1 VYAGHAALALLAKSR
16 RPRIPLAVLIPVAF
30 APDWIE
36 WIFSAA
42 GLRNQE
48 ISHSLVSIG
57 IGATLV
63 ALVYGVS
70 QRDWSGALIVWLTYV
85 SHWAADFF
93 TGLKPTWPGGPT
105 VGLYLYKTP
114 VADAAIEFAVIAVCW
129 FAYRRSLPA
138 PSRQRAMGWLVP
150 LGLVAMHV
158 AFLFA
163 TNPALR
169 P

>member
-1 VYAGHAALALLAKSR
+1 VYAGHAALALLAKAK
-16 RPRIPLAVLIPVAF
+16 RPRVPLAVLVPVAF

-36 WIFSAA
+36 WVLTAF
-42 GLRNQE
+42 GRRNQE
-48 ISHSLVSIG
+48 LSHSLVSIG
-57 IGATLV
+57 IVATLV
-63 ALVYGVS
+63 ALIYALS
-70 QRDWSGALIVWLTYV
+70 RRDRSGAFAVWLTYV

-105 VGLYLYKTP
+105 VGLYLYKRP
-114 VADAAIEFAVIAVCW
+114 IADAAIEFAVIALCW
-129 FAYRRSLPA
+129 IAYRQSIPA
-138 PSRQRAMGWLVP
+138 VVRHRAIGWLVP
-150 LGLVAMHV
+150 FGLVAMHV